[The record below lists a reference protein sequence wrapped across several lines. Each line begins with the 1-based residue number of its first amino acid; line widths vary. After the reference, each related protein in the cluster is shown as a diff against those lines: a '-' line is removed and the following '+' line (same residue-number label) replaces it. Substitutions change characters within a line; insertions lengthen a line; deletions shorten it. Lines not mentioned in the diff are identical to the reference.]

1 MIRAII
7 FDLDGTIADTEPLH
21 YEAFARVLRTHGIEL
36 TLKDYSERL
45 IGLDDRG
52 CFATVLR
59 ENRHSV
65 NDDVIKRLIEQKAEV
80 YGAMIAEHD
89 VIYPGAANFVRQCAE
104 RFPLMLVTGTLKHE
118 AEAILGSAGLR
129 ALFLDVIAAEDVDHG
144 KPAPDGFLAALGRL
158 GFILRPHPSI
168 NADEC
173 LVFEDTVAGVAAA
186 RSAGMHIAAFCQ
198 TATSQD
204 LHDAELILPS
214 IREANLDSILHH
226 FANA

>member
-21 YEAFARVLRTHGIEL
+21 YEAFARVLRTHGIGL

-45 IGLDDRG
+45 IGYDDRG
-52 CFATVLR
+52 CFETILR
-59 ENRHSV
+59 EDGQSA
-65 NDDVIKRLIEQKAEV
+65 DDETIRRLIKQKTGV
-80 YGAMIAEHD
+80 YGAMIAERD
-89 VIYPGAANFVRQCAE
+89 VIYPGAADFVRQCAE
-104 RFPLMLVTGTLKHE
+104 RFPLMLVTGTLTHE

-129 ALFLDVIAAEDVDHG
+129 SLFLDLIAAEDVEHG

-158 GFILRPHPSI
+158 GFMLRPRPSI

-173 LVFEDTVAGVAAA
+173 IVFEDTVAGVTAAQ
-186 RSAGMHIAAFCQ
+186 SAGMHVVAFRH
-198 TATSQD
+198 TATPRD

-214 IREANLDSILHH
+214 IAEANLDAILRH